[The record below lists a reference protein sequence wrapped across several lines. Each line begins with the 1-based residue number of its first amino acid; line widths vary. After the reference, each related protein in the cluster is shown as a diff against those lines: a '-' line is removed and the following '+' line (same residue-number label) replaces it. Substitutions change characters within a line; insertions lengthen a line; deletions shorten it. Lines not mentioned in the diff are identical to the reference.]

1 MIAEETGKTYTF
13 NSSFETGV
21 RSLCLLSVDLSVT
34 LDLQQLSAFDYLV
47 VHTGD
52 FEEAPVS
59 LHPEIPNRS
68 GELVIRREL
77 VERGLALME
86 YKGLVKK
93 RPEQSGF
100 SYHATERAKVVLD
113 SLETRYMKEL
123 RIRAG
128 WVINHYV
135 TSKTDAFSMVFNN
148 AFEQWSAEFQFEQIS
163 IAGIQQ

>member
-1 MIAEETGKTYTF
+1 MMADVTSQTYTF

-21 RSLCLLSVDLSVT
+21 RSLCLLAVDLSVV

-59 LHPEIPNRS
+59 LHPEVPNRS
-68 GELVIRREL
+68 GELIIRREL

-93 RPEQSGF
+93 VPKQSGF

-113 SLETRYMKEL
+113 SLETRYMQEL
-123 RIRAG
+123 RFRAG
-128 WVINHYV
+128 WVIGRFLN
-135 TSKTDAFSMVFNN
+135 SKTDAFSSVFNG
-148 AFEQWSAEFQFEQIS
+148 AFEQWSTEFQFEQIR
-163 IAGIQQ
+163 IAGTEE

>member
-1 MIAEETGKTYTF
+1 MMEKAGKTYTF

-21 RSLCLLSVDLSVT
+21 RSLCLLAVDLNLT

-52 FEEAPVS
+52 FKEAPIS
-59 LHPEIPNRS
+59 LHPEIPNRT

-77 VERGLALME
+77 VERGLSLME

-93 RPEQSGF
+93 LPEQSGF

-113 SLETRYMKEL
+113 SLETRYMTEL

-128 WVINHYV
+128 WVIDHYLH
-135 TSKTDAFSMVFNN
+135 SKTDAFFTVFNN
-148 AFEQWSAEFQFEQIS
+148 AFEQWSAEFQFEKIR
-163 IAGIQQ
+163 IAGVPQ